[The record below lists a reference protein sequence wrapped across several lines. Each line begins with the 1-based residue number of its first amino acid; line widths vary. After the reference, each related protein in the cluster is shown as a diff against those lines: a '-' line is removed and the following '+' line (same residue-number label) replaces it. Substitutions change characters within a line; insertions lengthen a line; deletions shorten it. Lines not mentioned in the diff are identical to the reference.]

1 MLTSIY
7 QGGLPHLQIS
17 RILLLHHTPLQRKN
31 DNNKNNKQKQTHQ
44 HTKVRLCHVLDDRPF
59 PLVLALMR
67 IKCRGFSLECW
78 GGGGKRV
85 SSVGGIETSEAP
97 QFPSFSFL
105 LVLEPVCSCYLAKSV
120 SHSFWSPKGMQL
132 TDSNKPINLFKSWK
146 LEIKE

>member
-44 HTKVRLCHVLDDRPF
+44 HTKVRLCHVLDGRPF

-67 IKCRGFSLECW
+67 IKCRGFSLECV
-78 GGGGKRV
+78 GGGGEEGQFSGRYRDLRSSAISFFFV
-85 SSVGGIETSEAP
+85 SFGFGTRL
-97 QFPSFSFL
+97 FL
-105 LVLEPVCSCYLAKSV
+105 LLGKKCQSFVLEP
-120 SHSFWSPKGMQL
+120 KG
-132 TDSNKPINLFKSWK
+132 NAINGLKQTHQPFQI
-146 LEIKE
+146 LEVRN